1 MKPRGTAGGFDA
13 LKPCPASLFQIMNS
27 KQFQL
32 SETAPAGPW
41 RGVFFDGPQP
51 DQNADG
57 DEIPVWLVYEGDEE
71 AEPIGDVHTCHDFTA
86 AERLAQRI
94 ARDRR
99 LELIHEATTA

>member
-13 LKPCPASLFQIMNS
+13 LKPCPAFLFQIMIS
-27 KQFQL
+27 KHYQL
-32 SETAPAGPW
+32 SETAPCGPW
-41 RGVFFDGPQP
+41 RGVFFDGPEPAQ
-51 DQNADG
+51 DHEG
-57 DEIPVWLVYEGDEE
+57 EEIPVWTVYVGDHD

-94 ARDRR
+94 ARERR

>member
-1 MKPRGTAGGFDA
+1 MDMH
-13 LKPCPASLFQIMNS
+13 S
-27 KQFQL
+27 QL

-51 DQNADG
+51 NQNADG

-71 AEPIGDVHTCHDFTA
+71 AEPVGTVYTLLSFKA
-86 AERLAQRI
+86 ADSLARRM
-94 ARDRR
+94 ANDRR